1 MSKNEE
7 LQIKNK
13 KQLKIKEYSDQLG
26 GVKSKYLTLEN
37 QLNKNF
43 GGLELPK
50 IFEMKKDLK
59 KLASEMKKLV
69 SNLKKLGVVIDL
81 EQR

>member
-26 GVKSKYLTLEN
+26 GGKIKVSHLRKSVK
-37 QLNKNF
+37 
-43 GGLELPK
+43 
-50 IFEMKKDLK
+50 
-59 KLASEMKKLV
+59 
-69 SNLKKLGVVIDL
+69 
-81 EQR
+81 